1 MWHYDPA
8 IIPYCGAPPLP
19 GALLSRWNLDPG
31 LIAALVVLGCVYAIG
46 AQRMAAGGHGPGQG
60 ERAAFWTGWAVA
72 AGALISPLCALSVSL
87 FAARV
92 GQHMILD
99 LIAAP
104 LVAAGRPVAVFAAA
118 FGRADARPA
127 TRTMPL
133 LASAVFALLL
143 WFWHAPGAYA
153 ATFSSVT
160 LYWAM
165 HLSTFGAAVWLWS
178 GLLDRAS
185 RQPVAAAFGSIASTV
200 QMGLLGAIITFA
212 PRALYAPHAST
223 TVAWGLS
230 PLADQQLGGAIMWI
244 PGCAAFLLVAL
255 LALWRA
261 IERGEWAVRMP

>member
-8 IIPYCGAPPLP
+8 ITPYCGAPPLP
-19 GALLSRWNLDPG
+19 GALLSRWNLGPA
-31 LIAALVVLGCVYAIG
+31 LIAALVVLGCIYAIG
-46 AQRMAAGGHGPGQG
+46 ARRLNTRERALSPP
-60 ERAAFWTGWAVA
+60 ERAAFWTGWAIA

-87 FAARV
+87 FAARI

-118 FGRADARPA
+118 FGRADARTP

-143 WFWHAPGAYA
+143 WFWHAPGPYA
-153 ATFSSVT
+153 ATFSSVA

-165 HLSTFGAAVWLWS
+165 HVSTFGAAVWLWS
-178 GLLDRAS
+178 GLLDRSS
-185 RQPVAAAFGSIASTV
+185 RHPVAAAFGSIASTV

-223 TVAWGLS
+223 TLAWGLS

-255 LALWRA
+255 FALWGA
-261 IERGEWAVRMP
+261 MERGEWAVRMP